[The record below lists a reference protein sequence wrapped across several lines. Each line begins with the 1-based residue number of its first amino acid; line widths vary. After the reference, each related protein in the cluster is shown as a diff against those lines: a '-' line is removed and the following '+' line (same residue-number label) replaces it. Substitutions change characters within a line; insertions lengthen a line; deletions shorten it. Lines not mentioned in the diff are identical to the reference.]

1 MTFKFVVKIKTF
13 LLSVIKVEGKNSN
26 YYLYNTL
33 LFKTLGIFRACSV
46 SWFKK
51 KKLIKS
57 SLNSA
62 CLLFLFT

>member
-51 KKLIKS
+51 KK
-57 SLNSA
+57 
-62 CLLFLFT
+62 TYQE